1 MSETVQALHAIRV
14 AELEAA
20 RRIEQARLE
29 AEEALAAARREHD
42 QAIADAQHRGHTEAE
57 RRFTTLVAEAEREA
71 EAILMGCDDRVRSL
85 RRAAEPHLAT
95 AVTQMVEL
103 LLAPPLEEGK

>member
-1 MSETVQALHAIRV
+1 MSETARALHEIRV

-20 RRIEQARLE
+20 RRIEQAQVDA
-29 AEEALAAARREHD
+29 AESLAAARRERTE
-42 QAIADAQHRGHTEAE
+42 AIAEARQRGRAEAE
-57 RRFTTLVAEAEREA
+57 RRFAAAVAEAEREA

-85 RRAAEPHLAT
+85 RRAAEPHMAT
-95 AVTQMVEL
+95 AVTEMVEL